1 MLNGISGK
9 QPISRILL
17 TTTVLSVTVFS
28 SSPLLAAGDQ
38 RRHCV
43 LKGGGAQVSIEYA
56 HSGCRTLINEHGQTR
71 QIAWAQS
78 HPQICRNIAEK
89 VMAKSGRAAW
99 VCDADMVKHAPHH
112 DHDIAANNKP
122 AKITPRKAEIS
133 IDSAILNS
141 SRR

>member
-1 MLNGISGK
+1 MCNG
-9 QPISRILL
+9 
-17 TTTVLSVTVFS
+17 TTVKRPINHKLLSATLFSLSVFA

-38 RRHCV
+38 RTHCV

-56 HSGCRTLINEHGQTR
+56 NSGCRTLMNEHGQTR

-99 VCDADMVKHAPHH
+99 VCDADMAHHAPHH
-112 DHDIAANNKP
+112 DVAPSSRP